1 MRCQY
6 RRGGS
11 TASAYRLS
19 KSENDTSLPWRQ
31 QESSL
36 QGLGAGGPEAEGPE
50 FSSVTAIHFV
60 LQMGAPLAALILR
73 PCRAFS
79 ACLLLMLISVRVEA
93 APAVTLLLSDTGG
106 IYQEAASALQADLE
120 SVGIPVSQ
128 QTPSQRG
135 EFRREDWVVVFGVAA
150 LQQVMAERDTTP
162 VLSILVPRASYLRIT
177 AGKARAV
184 TALYLDQPLERMA
197 ALQHA
202 ALPNSRRT
210 GVLLGAT
217 TKSLLADAKAAAS
230 SKRLDIRYRIVDSP
244 SAVFPALTELA
255 EDIDVLWLLPDPLI
269 VNRNNLQSLFLQT
282 YRHRLPIVAYSSA
295 LVQAGAMLGLYAT
308 PKQFGHEAAQWLKTM
323 IPTGS
328 RLPPP
333 RYPASFVI
341 AINPTVA
348 RSLNVSLPSL
358 EVLTQRV
365 NALDSQ

>member
-1 MRCQY
+1 MVCRP
-6 RRGGS
+6 
-11 TASAYRLS
+11 TWAA
-19 KSENDTSLPWRQ
+19 TS
-31 QESSL
+31 
-36 QGLGAGGPEAEGPE
+36 
-50 FSSVTAIHFV
+50 
-60 LQMGAPLAALILR
+60 
-73 PCRAFS
+73 
-79 ACLLLMLISVRVEA
+79 
-93 APAVTLLLSDTGG
+93 VTLLLSDTGG
-106 IYQEAASALQADLE
+106 IYQEAAQALQTDLE
-120 SVGIPVSQ
+120 QAGMNVTQ
-128 QTPSQRG
+128 QGLLQRTDRG
-135 EFRREDWVVVFGVAA
+135 EDWVVALGVAA

-177 AGKARAV
+177 TGKTRAV

-210 GVLLGAT
+210 GVLLGTT
-217 TKSLLADAKAAAS
+217 TKVLIAEADAAAS
-230 SKRLDIRYRIVDSP
+230 RQRLEIRSRVIDTP
-244 SAVFPALTELA
+244 GAVFPALTELS

-308 PKQFGHEAAQWLKTM
+308 PAQFGHEAAQWLKTM
-323 IPTGS
+323 ISAGS
-328 RLPPP
+328 RPPPP

-365 NALDSQ
+365 NALDSR